1 MFLGEFEYS
10 CDEKNRVR
18 IPNKFRIYLKGEFI
32 LTKGNDGCI
41 FALPKDYFSSILQK
55 TNELPMFSSI
65 AQKPLRLLFS
75 SACEVE
81 EDKQGRLLIPSNL
94 KSFANIKKDVVFVGA
109 GSRIELWSKEN
120 WIKYKN
126 KINENLDELLQGLGD
141 YGI

>member
-75 SACEVE
+75 SACEYFSGV
-81 EDKQGRLLIPSNL
+81 LLNDIVVFISACFAKLL
-94 KSFANIKKDVVFVGA
+94 KS
-109 GSRIELWSKEN
+109 SK
-120 WIKYKN
+120 
-126 KINENLDELLQGLGD
+126 
-141 YGI
+141 